1 MEIIFYFTHKYKD
14 KMEIN
19 ELLEIS
25 SELRESIRTYISEN
39 ADYGEVIARRAKDV
53 TRKIDMFAERALE
66 EALSSR
72 GLCARI
78 ISEELGD
85 HIFPKGGGNEPKFT
99 LIFDPIDGST
109 NALLGI
115 PFFCS
120 SIAYLPK
127 VEHLTF
133 DDIQASVVTTIQ
145 GRTYYAVK
153 GGHAF
158 VDGKKLPRK
167 VKGKTKQVFSIY
179 TYGADSI
186 PEGLIEFQKRNKN
199 VVIRV
204 LGSIAMEIC
213 LVAEGVMD
221 AAIDVR
227 GLISGYD
234 IAGAILILNEAGG
247 ILTDAKGKKLREGVE
262 RTQNISLI
270 AALEPEIH
278 KRMLSMVV

>member
-1 MEIIFYFTHKYKD
+1 MYKD

-25 SELRESIRTYISEN
+25 SELRESIRTYISKN
-39 ADYGEVIARRAKDV
+39 ADYGEVIARRARDV

-85 HIFPKGGGNEPKFT
+85 HIFPKGNEPKFT

-109 NALLGI
+109 NAILGI

-133 DDIQASVVTTIQ
+133 DDIQASVVATIQ

-199 VVIRV
+199 VVVRV
-204 LGSIAMEIC
+204 LGSIAMETC

-247 ILTDAKGKKLREGVE
+247 ILTDAKGNKLREGVE
-262 RTQNISLI
+262 KTQNISLI

-278 KRMLSMVV
+278 KRMLSLVV

>member
-1 MEIIFYFTHKYKD
+1 MGIIFYLTYKD

-39 ADYGEVIARRAKDV
+39 ADYGDVIARRARDV

-66 EALSSR
+66 KALSSR

-85 HIFPKGGGNEPKFT
+85 HIFPKGDEPKFT

-109 NALLGI
+109 NAILGI

-133 DDIQASVVTTIQ
+133 DDIQASVVATIQ

-247 ILTDAKGKKLREGVE
+247 ILTDSKGKKLREGVE
-262 RTQNISLI
+262 KTQNISLI

-278 KRMLSMVV
+278 KRMLSLVV

>member
-1 MEIIFYFTHKYKD
+1 MEIIFYFTYKD

-39 ADYGEVIARRAKDV
+39 ADYGEVIAKRARDV

-66 EALSSR
+66 KALSSR

-85 HIFPKGGGNEPKFT
+85 HIFPKGNEPKFT

-109 NALLGI
+109 NAILGI

-133 DDIQASVVTTIQ
+133 DDIQASVVATIQ

-158 VDGKKLPRK
+158 VDGKKLPHK

-186 PEGLIEFQKRNKN
+186 PEGLIEFQKQNKN

-234 IAGAILILNEAGG
+234 IAGAVLILNEAGG

-262 RTQNISLI
+262 ETQNISLI

-278 KRMLSMVV
+278 KRMLSLVV